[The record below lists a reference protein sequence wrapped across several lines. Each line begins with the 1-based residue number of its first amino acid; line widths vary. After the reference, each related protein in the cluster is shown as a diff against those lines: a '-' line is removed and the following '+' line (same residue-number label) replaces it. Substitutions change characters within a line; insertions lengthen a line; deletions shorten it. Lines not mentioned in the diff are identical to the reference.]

1 MSSPALVP
9 RSADTQVQLS
19 AVVPG
24 RHPREGPMTGNR
36 ADENLMTCHEV
47 AHLFRG

>member
-1 MSSPALVP
+1 MSSPALVL

-24 RHPREGPMTGNR
+24 RHPGQGPMTSNR
-36 ADENLMTCHEV
+36 ADENLMMCREV
-47 AHLFRG
+47 AYLFQG